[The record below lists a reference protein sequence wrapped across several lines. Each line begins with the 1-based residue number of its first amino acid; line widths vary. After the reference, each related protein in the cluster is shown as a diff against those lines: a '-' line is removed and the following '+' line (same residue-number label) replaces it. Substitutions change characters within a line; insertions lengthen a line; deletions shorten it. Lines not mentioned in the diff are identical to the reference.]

1 MELLLTKKKVLIT
14 MDWFDPAYK
23 AGGPVM
29 SIIKLVENL
38 HEYYD
43 FYILTGSVDYGDTEE
58 LKGITQNEWIDWRGI
73 AKVYYLSE
81 SDKSRRR
88 IFFILDE
95 IEADI
100 YYVQGVFSL
109 YFSVFPLI
117 WWHQIKADKIIVAT
131 RGMFHQ
137 SALRVKRLKKMLFL
151 YAAKIMG
158 WYHHVVFHSTNAD
171 ETEQMKK
178 ILGNEATY
186 VEALNF
192 PRIMPF
198 CENKKKNSGALK
210 LLNVARISPEKDT
223 LFLLE
228 FMQKVSGNI
237 ELTLV
242 GNYADESYYQDCLK
256 AAEAAGEGV
265 KIHFAGHQPI
275 EKLEKY
281 YHEND
286 VFILPTRGENFG
298 HSIIEAL
305 SSGLPC
311 IISTGTPWMQLEA
324 SNAGINLERDKVSY
338 AQAIMKYLHMDQ
350 TEYTAAS
357 RAARNYS
364 GSNIQIESIKQ
375 AYFNLLK

>member
-1 MELLLTKKKVLIT
+1 MTKKKVLIT
-14 MDWFDPAYK
+14 IDWFDPAYK
-23 AGGPVM
+23 AGGPIM

-43 FYILTGSVDYGDTEE
+43 FYILAGSVDYGDTEE
-58 LKGITQNEWIDWRGI
+58 LQGITQNEWIDWRGI

-81 SDKSRRR
+81 SEKSRRR

-95 IEADI
+95 VEADI

-109 YFSVFPLI
+109 YFSVYPLI

-137 SALRVKRLKKMLFL
+137 SALRVKRLKKMMFL

-158 WYHHVVFHSTNAD
+158 WYHHVVFHSTNAE
-171 ETEQMKK
+171 ETSELKK
-178 ILGNEATY
+178 ILGREATY

-198 CENKKKNSGALK
+198 CADKKKHEGALK

-223 LFLLE
+223 LFLLQI
-228 FMQKVSGNI
+228 MQKVKGNI
-237 ELTLV
+237 TLTLV
-242 GNYADESYYQDCLK
+242 GNYADESYYQECLK
-256 AAEAAGEGV
+256 AAEQAGEGV
-265 KIHFAGHQPI
+265 TIEFAGHQPI

-311 IISTGTPWMQLEA
+311 IISTGTPWMGLAEA
-324 SNAGINLERDKVSY
+324 GAGYNLERVADEY
-338 AQAIMKYLHMDQ
+338 AHAITQYLNMNQEQYSQA
-350 TEYTAAS
+350 S
-357 RAARNYS
+357 VAARKYS
-364 GSNIQIESIKQ
+364 EQNIQVESIKE